1 MGPTCVP
8 GIRSP
13 EEGVEFPGA
22 GVTSDY
28 RRLDMGS
35 GNGT

>member
-8 GIRSP
+8 GIHSP
-13 EEGVEFPGA
+13 EEGAGFPGA
-22 GVTSDY
+22 GVTGDY
-28 RRLDMGS
+28 RLLDMGS